1 MSKSKSAKFNFKL
14 KTKLYF
20 ISVGMVMLFSA
31 AVLVQFEKGIYEQKE
46 SKINGFNL
54 YFENLSSTVSQ
65 LFYAKYNNVQ
75 AFARNSVLKDPS
87 KKEEARFLLNEFA
100 TLFPDIDFIAL
111 VDLKGKTITTSN
123 IDASGKKLNSDFLKD
138 YDFSSQ
144 TWFKNTSNGKFT
156 EDLKKRIF
164 GAYVSP
170 IHLNK
175 EASKLYGNDR
185 IGMHF
190 ATLVEDEYGD
200 PLAVLTA
207 FTNVKWIE
215 NEMMDLYKVL
225 AQNGMDSA
233 QIKFLN
239 KKGQPFSIL
248 TTSSEGPVLSKDLN
262 KILKLNLFESN
273 HPVIED
279 LKEGKHGTGVNKD
292 LFGSENDRLFAY
304 GLIKNRRF
312 LDQKNWALSI
322 SMLPEDAFSEIIA
335 LQNVFYVTLAGAF
348 IFCLVVSTVIVSKL
362 YKQLS
367 DVIEGLRAS
376 AGRTFKFVSQLGEMS
391 SKVNEMSSS
400 QASAIQE
407 TASTLDEVSQM
418 VKMSAQNANNS
429 VEISAKSE
437 SGANHGKNVVSQV
450 VSAMNEI
457 KNSNEDVL
465 ASTSEGNKKISEIV
479 TVINEISEK
488 TKVINDIVFQ
498 TKLLSFNASVEAARA
513 GEHGKGFA
521 VVAEEVG
528 NLAQMSGKAAQEI
541 SSILDESV
549 SRVESIVKENQS
561 SIETIMVKS
570 KSKIDEGINVTG
582 ECTSALESIV
592 QDVKV
597 VSNMANE
604 ISSATAEQE
613 SGVSNISEAM
623 NQLQDIT
630 NENSNIAYQTLKCS
644 EQLDLETNFLKS
656 VIETLEREVVG
667 GRVVQSLTTDQSLSS
682 SGASLSSESAISS
695 EEDTFSA
702 QELDELDDEE
712 TNVIELIKEKPTERS
727 TSQPMKAVVG
737 SAIPDANDP
746 RFEDV

>member
-1 MSKSKSAKFNFKL
+1 MSSNKKTKFNFKL

-20 ISVGMVMLFSA
+20 ISVGMVVLFSA
-31 AVLVQFEKGIYEQKE
+31 AVLVQFEKGINEQKN
-46 SKINGFNL
+46 SKISGFNL
-54 YFENLSSTVSQ
+54 YYENLQSTISQ
-65 LFYAKYNNVQ
+65 LFYAKYNNIQ
-75 AFARNSVLKDPS
+75 AFARNSYLKDMT
-87 KKEEARFLLNEFA
+87 KKEEANFLLNEII
-100 TLFPDIDFIAL
+100 TLFPDIDYLAL
-111 VDLKGKTITTSN
+111 VDLKGNVVTTSD
-123 IDASGKKLNSDFLKD
+123 IDASGKKLNHKFFEGYNVSN
-138 YDFSSQ
+138 Q
-144 TWFKNTSNGKFT
+144 EWFQKTSKAQYT

-170 IHLNK
+170 VHKNE
-175 EASKLYGNDR
+175 EASKMYGNDR
-185 IGMHF
+185 VGMHF
-190 ATLVEDEYGD
+190 STLIEDEYGD

-207 FTNVKWIE
+207 FTNIKWVE
-215 NEMMDLYKVL
+215 NEMVDLYNVL
-225 AQNGMDSA
+225 AQNGMKSS
-233 QIKFLN
+233 QVKLFN
-239 KKGQPFSIL
+239 SKGQAIAMIGPGEKGAEVL
-248 TTSSEGPVLSKDLN
+248 KDKVLKTSYYDGNHEISKN
-262 KILKLNLFESN
+262 
-273 HPVIED
+273 
-279 LKEGKHGTGVNKD
+279 LKEGKSGTGVVHDFIDKKT
-292 LFGSENDRLFAY
+292 DRLFAY
-304 GLIKNRRF
+304 GVIKNRRF
-312 LDQKNWALSI
+312 LDQKKWGLSI
-322 SMLPEDAFSEIIA
+322 SMLPKDAFSEIIA
-335 LQNVFYVTLAGAF
+335 LQNVFYVTLAAAF
-348 IFCLVVSTVIVSKL
+348 IFCLVVSTLIVSQL
-362 YKQLS
+362 YKQLLS
-367 DVIEGLRAS
+367 VIEGLRAS
-376 AGRTFKFVSQLGEMS
+376 ASRTFKFVSELGEMS

-429 VEISAKSE
+429 VEISSKSE
-437 SGANHGKNVVSQV
+437 KGANHGKNVVLQV

-457 KNSNEDVL
+457 KNSNEEVL
-465 ASTSEGNKKISEIV
+465 ESTSEGNKKISEIV

-561 SIETIMVKS
+561 SIESIMVKS
-570 KSKIDEGINVTG
+570 KTKIEEGINVTG
-582 ECTSALESIV
+582 ECTSALEDIV

-644 EQLDLETNFLKS
+644 EQLDDETNFLKG

-667 GRVVQSLTTDQSLSS
+667 GKSVV
-682 SGASLSSESAISS
+682 
-695 EEDTFSA
+695 SA
-702 QELDELDDEE
+702 QKIHKGHENKDSIKTSSKKEE
-712 TNVIELIKEKPTERS
+712 GHDNVVEFKKSEKSEQAPAVQQES
-727 TSQPMKAVVG
+727 VKAAVG